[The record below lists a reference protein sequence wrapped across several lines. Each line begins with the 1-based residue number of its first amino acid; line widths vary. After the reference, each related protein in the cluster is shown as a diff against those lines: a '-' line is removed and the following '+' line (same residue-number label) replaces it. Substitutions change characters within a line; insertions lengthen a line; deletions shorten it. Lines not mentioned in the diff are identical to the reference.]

1 MSPMVLWLTIAGVAV
16 GTFLLRLSFIE
27 LWKWMTVP
35 PLLVRAL
42 NYVPPAVLA
51 ALVLP
56 ALLRS
61 GGSIDVT
68 LDNLRLYA
76 ALLAAVVAW
85 YSRNM
90 LLTLGVGMGAL
101 WTLQALI

>member
-1 MSPMVLWLTIAGVAV
+1 MSDAMLWGIIAGVAI

-42 NYVPPAVLA
+42 HYVPPAVLA

-56 ALLRS
+56 VLLRS
-61 GGSIDVT
+61 GGSIDLT
-68 LDNLRLYA
+68 PDNLRLYA
-76 ALLAAVVAW
+76 ALPAAVVAW

-101 WTLQALI
+101 WTLQALA

>member
-1 MSPMVLWLTIAGVAV
+1 MSNAVLWGIIVGVAL

-42 NYVPPAVLA
+42 HYVPPAVLA

-61 GGSIDVT
+61 GGVIDVT
-68 LDNLRLYA
+68 PDNLRFYA
-76 ALLAAVVAW
+76 ALPAAAVAW

-101 WTLQALI
+101 WTLQALT

>member
-1 MSPMVLWLTIAGVAV
+1 MSPAVLWMTIIGVAV

-27 LWKWMTVP
+27 LWKWMRVP

-61 GGSIDVT
+61 GGTIDVSP
-68 LDNLRLYA
+68 DNLRLYA
-76 ALLAAVVAW
+76 GLIAAVVAW
-85 YSRNM
+85 YTRGM
-90 LLTLGVGMGAL
+90 IMTLTAGMGAL
-101 WTLQALI
+101 WLFQAVA